1 MSKQF
6 WGIILA
12 IVLVFVAV
20 VALTGK
26 DSNAPSNSDQAK
38 TSSHTVGAGTEGVTL
53 VEYGDFQ
60 CPYCGLYYP
69 TLKQV
74 KQTYGDKIKFQFV
87 HFPLTSLH
95 PNAFAASRAA
105 EAAGM
110 QGKFWE
116 MHDKLYE
123 QQQAWSNA
131 KDPLAVFSGYAE
143 TIGLDVNKFRT
154 DFASRQVNDIINA
167 DMADGNSKKLTAT
180 PTFFLNGKKVEVN
193 NEVAAFE
200 KLIDAEIAKQAAK
213 KNESNSK
220 PAEQPSPA
228 PAQ

>member
-12 IVLVFVAV
+12 IVVVFVAV

-26 DSNAPSNSDQAK
+26 DSNAPSSGDAKAK
-38 TSSHTVGAGTEGVTL
+38 TSNNTIGAGTEGVTL

-87 HFPLTSLH
+87 NFPLTSLH

-105 EAAGM
+105 EAAAL

-143 TIGLDVNKFRT
+143 AIGLDVNKFRT

-167 DMADGNSKKLTAT
+167 DMADGNKKKITAT
-180 PTFFLNGKKVEVN
+180 PTFFLNGKKIEVN
-193 NEVAAFE
+193 NDAAAFE

-213 KNESNSK
+213 KNESESK
-220 PAEQPSPA
+220 STEQPA
-228 PAQ
+228 AAQ